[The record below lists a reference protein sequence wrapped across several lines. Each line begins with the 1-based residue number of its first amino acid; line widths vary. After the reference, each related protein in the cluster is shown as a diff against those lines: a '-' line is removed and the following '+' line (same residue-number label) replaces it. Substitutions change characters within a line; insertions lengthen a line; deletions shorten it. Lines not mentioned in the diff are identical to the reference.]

1 MADQGAPLTLKERV
15 GQTVIDCINS
25 AKIMRDTAFDGC
37 YDETT
42 NNFYLSWSEWIEAQT
57 PILGRSP
64 ERGVWFSPDDR
75 FCPFCELGEID
86 VRFDQSYEKLSSL
99 IHRLMSNA
107 LQNATCLEQAII
119 DTWLQ
124 YMIDICPQI
133 VNASPSMR
141 SRSAGCRFDRP
152 SITTNTLIDH
162 FSFHLMDPHNILLSF
177 MLKDAQQQWAAR
189 VPDNV
194 FRGNASVADIARAL
208 GTIQS
213 QEIGSIRKRV
223 N

>member
-1 MADQGAPLTLKERV
+1 MSEPPLTLKERV
-15 GQTVIDCINS
+15 NQTIRDCIVS
-25 AKIMRDTAFDGC
+25 AKTMSATEFAGC
-37 YDETT
+37 YDEEINT
-42 NNFYLSWSEWIEAQT
+42 FYLSWSEWIESGNAILAQ
-57 PILGRSP
+57 SA
-64 ERGVWFSPDDR
+64 ERGVWFSPYDQ
-75 FCPFCELGEID
+75 FCPFCELGQVD
-86 VRFDQSYEKLSSL
+86 VRFDEMYEKLSSL
-99 IHRLMSNA
+99 MQRLMTNA
-107 LQNATCLEQAII
+107 LQEATCLEQAIL

-162 FSFHLMDPHNILLSF
+162 FVCHLMKPHNILLPYV
-177 MLKDAQQQWAAR
+177 LEDAQKQWAAR

-194 FRGNASVADIARAL
+194 FSGNAPVTDIVRAL
-208 GTIQS
+208 NSIPS
-213 QEIGSIRKRV
+213 QEVASVKKRV